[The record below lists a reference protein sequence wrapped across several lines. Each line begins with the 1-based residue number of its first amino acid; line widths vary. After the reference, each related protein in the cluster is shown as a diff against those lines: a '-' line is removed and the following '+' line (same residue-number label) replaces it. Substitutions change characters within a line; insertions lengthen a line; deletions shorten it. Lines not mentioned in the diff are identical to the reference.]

1 MTTTKPVRISLGAG
15 TEIESGYVNVDLL
28 DLPGIDVVHNCMEF
42 PYPFEDES
50 AEYIKAKDLIEHLDH
65 YVPYRQTWDEEISDG
80 KGGVDYTITH
90 SFEREGQPT
99 IIAFIEE
106 CHRILKPGGTLW
118 IQTPSWD
125 AEFMW
130 IDPTHVR
137 GFDIRSFDFF
147 DPDTDFG
154 KSTGFYSHARFKVT
168 AKMLENRNLQFELIK
183 R

>member
-1 MTTTKPVRISLGAG
+1 MRLNLGCG
-15 TEIESGYVNVDLL
+15 EEILDGYVNCDLL
-28 DLPGIDVVHNCMEF
+28 DLPGVDVVHNLMNF

-65 YVPYRQTWDEEISDG
+65 YATVPTGVQIHEDDTEEST
-80 KGGVDYTITH
+80 Y
-90 SFEREGQPT
+90 GQAPT

-118 IQTPSWD
+118 IQTPRFD
-125 AEFMW
+125 AEFLW

-137 GFDIRSFDFF
+137 GFHERSMDFF

-154 KSTGFYSHARFKVT
+154 KSTGFYSKAKFKVKSEVT
-168 AKMLENRNLQFELIK
+168 ENKNLIFKLEK